1 MGCAQGSIQ
10 HREMSVEQSGDINI
24 DKRMAQ
30 VVGDRPRIDPVDE
43 AALPP
48 EAFQLA
54 VEIRAALNIPEDG
67 RMTESF
73 LMMLNHPELFRAQ
86 MAMGIA
92 VAGGAIPAREREL
105 AVLRNAW
112 ICGAPYEWGEHVNI
126 GKERC
131 GITTEEVE
139 RCTQGSKAE
148 GWTDHERAIM
158 KAVEELHLDYAISDD
173 TWAELAKTW
182 DAKQLTEF
190 PVLVGAYT
198 MTAMQ
203 QNSLRYR
210 MDHKNPGLGHR

>member
-1 MGCAQGSIQ
+1 
-10 HREMSVEQSGDINI
+10 VEQSGDFDI

-30 VVGDRPRIDPVDE
+30 VVGDRPRIEPLDE
-43 AALPP
+43 SALSP

-54 VEIRAALNIPEDG
+54 KEIRAALKIPEDG

-73 LMMLNHPELFRAQ
+73 LMMLHHPELFRVQ
-86 MAMGIA
+86 MAMGITL
-92 VAGGAIPAREREL
+92 AGGAIPAREREL

-126 GKERC
+126 GRERC
-131 GITTEEVE
+131 GLTREEVE
-139 RCTQGSKAE
+139 RCTQDSTAE
-148 GWTDHERAIM
+148 GWTDHERAVL
-158 KAVEELHLDYAISDD
+158 KAVEELHDDYTVSDE

-182 DAKQLTEF
+182 DAKQLSEF
-190 PVLVGAYT
+190 PMLIGSYT

-210 MDHKNPGLGHR
+210 MEDSNPGLRHR